1 MRFYRAMPKRLEKFA
16 LQVAPEKT
24 ALSRF
29 SRFSPSLV
37 NRFQFLSMEFYW
49 EADYFCELR
58 VKTLTVPK
66 RLQAAKR
73 TIKYW
78 IKRNRHLKGKQFVT
92 ALNRRLVG
100 HYNYFGLRSNE
111 RGIGS
116 FFRYTIGCAY
126 KWLNRRGG
134 KKNSFNWDQFRTAMK
149 RLGVARPYCVDRQ
162 REHRVLA

>member
-1 MRFYRAMPKRLEKFA
+1 MCIRDREKFA

-49 EADYFCELR
+49 DTDYYGDLR
-58 VKTLTVPK
+58 VKKRTAPK
-66 RLQAAKR
+66 RLQAAKQK
-73 TIKYW
+73 IKDW
-78 IKRNRHLKGKQFVT
+78 IKKNRHVKGKQFVT

-111 RGIGS
+111 KAVGS
-116 FFRYTIGCAY
+116 FYRFAIGCAF

-134 KKNSFNWDQFRTAMK
+134 KKRSFNWDQFRAAIK
-149 RLGVARPYCVDRQ
+149 RLGVARPICYDRQ
-162 REHRVLA
+162 REHRILA